1 MSMSLPAPAVPLGGC
16 STIYNNTLYTYS
28 ADAFQALPLD
38 KGAAWEQLPGGV
50 AVTGGVCVQA
60 TSHNSSSPAAL
71 YIVGGTANASE
82 TSYQGLQRY
91 SFEEKSWESISLSSA
106 ITQNRLYHNAIYLNA
121 SSSIF
126 IYAGTQDGTKQV
138 SSGSF
143 TISTIAPYEVRSFP
157 STGLPGT
164 EPILLTWTDSQA
176 AMLGGSDVNM
186 KVMLFEQTVDP
197 QLAWKDSNITLEAPL
212 KSDGTVKAAIVN
224 GDDGSK
230 SLYTFDMTVS
240 PNSVSRMLLIDQNG
254 DPMTN
259 IKAVKSRSF
268 DEARDLAERATLTA
282 TDWPAYNASL
292 APKATRT
299 KYSIAQDSDDRVII
313 SGGNTDDVL
322 CMFNARENSW
332 EDAAALLSKSQVPIV
347 TDTTPTSVST
357 EAPASSSAAAAAEES
372 SQLSRK
378 LLGIIIGS
386 VGGFVAVVLALFF
399 CIRRRR
405 RQRVFAEAGHQRRA
419 SGIPDEKDPM
429 EFADRGMGMRFDP
442 TKRYQGHATKNS
454 TASFSS
460 MAILMG
466 KVSSTQQ
473 PALGRRGGSNS
484 SNASSNFNKNYKNTI
499 SKPIPQARVVPE
511 SFSRTERPLV
521 VGGSNPGPTPRP
533 RGSGVNRQGSTR
545 RSSGWNRYWSGGSA
559 LNVLGFGNKRATYG
573 SQSDQGSMYSEN
585 GHPSQPSAMV
595 PPLNFGSQKGRLSQ
609 VASGSPTIA
618 HQARNSPL
626 EQGMSGQIERPH
638 SVVSSVSSYG
648 DLRDAYPGVAS
659 SINEEH
665 QTWTPVG
672 AERGWNTNERVPS
685 SAYTDSQYGTPRA
698 TMIEGANGQQGPQ
711 GLSGHRGNQQST
723 DMSWLNLGDKH

>member
-1 MSMSLPAPAVPLGGC
+1 MSLPVPAVPLGGC
-16 STIYNNTLYTYS
+16 STIYNNTLYSYS

-38 KGAAWEQLPGGV
+38 KGAEWEQLSGGV
-50 AVTGGVCVQA
+50 SVTGGVCVQA

-91 SFEEKSWESISLSSA
+91 IFEDKSWESISLSSA
-106 ITQNRLYHNAIYLNA
+106 VTQNRLYHNAIYLNA

-126 IYAGTQDGTKQV
+126 IYAGNQDGTKQL

-157 STGLPGT
+157 SIAPPSA
-164 EPILLTWTDSQA
+164 EPMLLTWSDSQA
-176 AMLGGSDVNM
+176 AMLGGSNFNT
-186 KVMLFEQTVDP
+186 KVMLFKQTTDP
-197 QLAWKDSNITLEAPL
+197 MLAWEDSKITLDAPL
-212 KSDGTVKAAIVN
+212 KSDGTIKTAIVT

-240 PNSVSRMLLIDQNG
+240 PNSVSRMLLVDQNG

-259 IKAVKSRSF
+259 AKAVKSRSSN
-268 DEARDLAERATLTA
+268 EARDLAERASLTA
-282 TDWPAYNASL
+282 ADWPPYNASL
-292 APKATRT
+292 APKATR
-299 KYSIAQDSDDRVII
+299 KGYSIAQDSDDRIII
-313 SGGNTDDVL
+313 SGGNEDDVL
-322 CMFNARENSW
+322 CMFKARENSW
-332 EDAAALLSKSQVPIV
+332 ANAKALLSKSQAPI
-347 TDTTPTSVST
+347 TTESTPTTP
-357 EAPASSSAAAAAEES
+357 EPAASSSAAADASAAS

-378 LLGIIIGS
+378 LLGIILGS
-386 VGGFVAVVLALFF
+386 VLGFVVVLLAIIF

-405 RQRVFAEAGHQRRA
+405 KQRVFAEAGHQRRA

-429 EFADRGMGMRFDP
+429 EFADRGMRFET
-442 TKRYQGHATKNS
+442 TKRYQGHGPSPS

-484 SNASSNFNKNYKNTI
+484 SNSSSNFNKNYKSTI
-499 SKPIPQARVVPE
+499 SKPIPQTRSVPE
-511 SFSRTERPLV
+511 SYARPERPAV

-573 SQSDQGSMYSEN
+573 SQSDQGSVYSEN
-585 GHPSQPSAMV
+585 GNSSRGIQQSAMV

-626 EQGMSGQIERPH
+626 EQGMSGKIERPH

-672 AERGWNTNERVPS
+672 GERGWNTTERVPS
-685 SAYTDSQYGTPRA
+685 STYTESQYGTPRA
-698 TMIEGANGQQGPQ
+698 TMVEGSNGQRGP
-711 GLSGHRGNQQST
+711 GGGHKGNQHST

>member
-1 MSMSLPAPAVPLGGC
+1 MSMSLPVPAVPLGGC

-28 ADAFQALPLD
+28 ANAFQALPLD

-50 AVTGGVCVQA
+50 SVTGGVCVQA
-60 TSHNSSSPAAL
+60 TSHNASSPAAL
-71 YIVGGTANASE
+71 YIVGGSANASE
-82 TSYQGLQRY
+82 TKYQGLQRY
-91 SFEEKSWESISLSSA
+91 IFGDNTWESISLSSA
-106 ITQNRLYHNAIYLNA
+106 VTQNRLYHNAIYLNA

-126 IYAGTQDGTKQV
+126 IYAGNQDGTKQL
-138 SSGSF
+138 SSESF

-157 STGLPGT
+157 SMTPPGT
-164 EPILLTWTDSQA
+164 EPMLLTWSDSQA
-176 AMLGGSDVNM
+176 AMLGGSDTNT
-186 KVMLFEQTVDP
+186 KVLLFKQTTDP
-197 QLAWKDSNITLEAPL
+197 LLAWEDSKVTLDAPL

-240 PNSVSRMLLIDQNG
+240 PNSVKRLLLVDGNG
-254 DPMTN
+254 KPMTN
-259 IKAVKSRSF
+259 AKAVKSRSSN
-268 DEARDLAERATLTA
+268 EVRDIAERATLTA
-282 TDWPAYNASL
+282 TDWPPYNASL
-292 APKATRT
+292 APKTTRT
-299 KYSIAQDSDDRVII
+299 KYSIAQDADDRIVI
-313 SGGNTDDVL
+313 SGGNKDDVL
-322 CMFNARENSW
+322 CMFKARENSW
-332 EDAAALLSKSQVPIV
+332 ENAAALLSKAQVPIG
-347 TDTTPTSVST
+347 TTNTPTSVST
-357 EAPASSSAAAAAEES
+357 EAPAASSSAAVAAEAS
-372 SQLSRK
+372 SQLSRR

-386 VGGFVAVVLALFF
+386 VGGFVLVVLAIFF

-405 RQRVFAEAGHQRRA
+405 KQRVFAEAGHQRRA

-429 EFADRGMGMRFDP
+429 DFVDRGLRFDP
-442 TKRYQGHATKNS
+442 TKRYQGHAPKPS

-499 SKPIPQARVVPE
+499 SKPIPQARAVPE
-511 SFSRTERPLV
+511 TYARTERPPV
-521 VGGSNPGPTPRP
+521 VGGSNAGPTPRP

-573 SQSDQGSMYSEN
+573 SQSDQGSMYSETAHSTR
-585 GHPSQPSAMV
+585 GTQQSAMV

-626 EQGMSGQIERPH
+626 EQGMSGKIERPH
-638 SVVSSVSSYG
+638 SAVSSVSSYG

-665 QTWTPVG
+665 ETWTPVG
-672 AERGWNTNERVPS
+672 GERGWNQGDRVAS
-685 SAYTDSQYGTPRA
+685 STYTESQYGTPRA
-698 TMIEGANGQQGPQ
+698 TMVEGR
-711 GLSGHRGNQQST
+711 SGHKGPNQQST
-723 DMSWLNLGDKH
+723 DMSWLNLGDNKH

>member
-1 MSMSLPAPAVPLGGC
+1 MSLPVPAVPLDGC

-28 ADAFQALPLD
+28 ANAFQALPLD
-38 KGAAWEQLPGGV
+38 EGAEWEQLPGGV
-50 AVTGGVCVQA
+50 SVTGGVCVQA
-60 TSHNSSSPAAL
+60 ASHNSSSPEAL
-71 YIVGGTANASE
+71 YIVGGNANASE

-91 SFEEKSWESISLSSA
+91 IFEEKTWESISLSSA
-106 ITQNRLYHNAIYLNA
+106 ITQNRQHHNAIYLNA

-126 IYAGTQDGTKQV
+126 VYAGNQLGTEQL
-138 SSGSF
+138 SSEAF

-157 STGLPGT
+157 SMAPPGAQ
-164 EPILLTWTDSQA
+164 PLLLTWSDSQA
-176 AMLGGSDVNM
+176 AMLGGSDVNT
-186 KVMLFEQTVDP
+186 KILLFKHTIDP
-197 QLAWKDSNITLEAPL
+197 LLAWEDSQITLDAPL
-212 KSDGTVKAAIVN
+212 KSDGTLKAALVD
-224 GDDGSK
+224 GDDGSR

-240 PNSVSRMLLIDQNG
+240 PNSVNRMLLIDQNG
-254 DPMTN
+254 NPMTN
-259 IKAVKSRSF
+259 TKVIKPRSLN
-268 DEARDLAERATLTA
+268 EARDLAERAKLTA
-282 TDWPAYNASL
+282 TDWPPYNSTL
-292 APKATRT
+292 APKTTRT
-299 KYSIAQDSDDRVII
+299 EYSLAQGPDDHILI
-313 SGGNTDDVL
+313 SGGNKDDVL

-332 EDAAALLSKSQVPIV
+332 ENAAALLSKSQVPIG
-347 TDTTPTSVST
+347 TGKTPTSVDT
-357 EAPASSSAAAAAEES
+357 EPPAATSEAAAAAAAAGS
-372 SQLSRK
+372 SSGLDRK

-386 VGGFVAVVLALFF
+386 VGGFIIVVLAIFF

-405 RQRVFAEAGHQRRA
+405 KQRAFVEAGHQRRA

-429 EFADRGMGMRFDP
+429 DFADRGMHFDP
-442 TKRYQGHATKNS
+442 TKRYQGHAPKTS
-454 TASFSS
+454 TASYSS

-499 SKPIPQARVVPE
+499 SKPMPQARGVPE
-511 SFSRTERPLV
+511 PYARTERPMV

-573 SQSDQGSMYSEN
+573 SQSDQGSVYSETN
-585 GHPSQPSAMV
+585 HSLRGTQQSAMV
-595 PPLNFGSQKGRLSQ
+595 PPLNFGSQNGRLSQ

-618 HQARNSPL
+618 HQTRSSPFA
-626 EQGMSGQIERPH
+626 QGVSGKIERPH
-638 SVVSSVSSYG
+638 SAVSSVSSYG

-672 AERGWNTNERVPS
+672 QERGWNTGDRVPS
-685 SAYTDSQYGTPRA
+685 SAYTESQYGTPRA
-698 TMIEGANGQQGPQ
+698 TMVDGK
-711 GLSGHRGNQQST
+711 SGHQQNQHST

>member
-1 MSMSLPAPAVPLGGC
+1 MSLSLPVPAVPLGGC
-16 STIYNNTLYTYS
+16 STIYNNTLFTYS

-38 KGAAWEQLPGGV
+38 KGAAWERLPGGV
-50 AVTGGVCVQA
+50 SVTGGVCVQA
-60 TSHNSSSPAAL
+60 ASYNSSSPAAL
-71 YIVGGTANASE
+71 YIVGGSANASE

-91 SFEEKSWESISLSSA
+91 IFEEKTWESISLSSA
-106 ITQNRLYHNAIYLNA
+106 ITQNRLHHNAIYLNA

-126 IYAGTQDGTKQV
+126 IYAGNQDGTKQL

-157 STGLPGT
+157 SFAPPGS
-164 EPILLTWTDSQA
+164 EPMLLTWSDSQA
-176 AMLGGSDVNM
+176 AMLGGSDSNT
-186 KVMLFEQTVDP
+186 KVMLFKQTADP
-197 QLAWKDSNITLEAPL
+197 MLAWEDSKITLEAPL

-240 PNSVSRMLLIDQNG
+240 PNSVNRMLLVDQNG

-259 IKAVKSRSF
+259 AKAVKSRSSN
-268 DEARDLAERATLTA
+268 EVRDLAERATLTA
-282 TDWPAYNASL
+282 TDWPPYNASL
-292 APKATRT
+292 APKATR
-299 KYSIAQDSDDRVII
+299 KGYSIAQDSDDRIVI
-313 SGGNTDDVL
+313 SGGNKDDVL
-322 CMFNARENSW
+322 CMFKARENSW
-332 EDAAALLSKSQVPIV
+332 ENATALLSKSQVPIA
-347 TDTTPTSVST
+347 TGNTPTSVST
-357 EAPASSSAAAAAEES
+357 EPPAASSEAAAAAAS

-386 VGGFVAVVLALFF
+386 VGGFVLVVLAIFF

-405 RQRVFAEAGHQRRA
+405 KQRVFAEAGHQRRA

-429 EFADRGMGMRFDP
+429 EFADRGMRFDS
-442 TKRYQGHATKNS
+442 TKRYQGHGPSPSA
-454 TASFSS
+454 ASFSS

-499 SKPIPQARVVPE
+499 SKPIPQARTVAPE
-511 SFSRTERPLV
+511 SFTRTERPLV

-585 GHPSQPSAMV
+585 GHPQPSAMV

-626 EQGMSGQIERPH
+626 EQGMSGKIERPH
-638 SVVSSVSSYG
+638 SAVSSVSSYG

-672 AERGWNTNERVPS
+672 GERGWNTGERVPS
-685 SAYTDSQYGTPRA
+685 SAYTESQYGTPRA
-698 TMIEGANGQQGPQ
+698 TMVEAPNAQRGPHGQG
-711 GLSGHRGNQQST
+711 GHRGNQQST

>member
-1 MSMSLPAPAVPLGGC
+1 MSISLPVPAVPLGGC
-16 STIYNNTLYTYS
+16 STIYNNTLFTYS
-28 ADAFQALPLD
+28 AEAFQALPLV

-50 AVTGGVCVQA
+50 SVTGGVCVQA
-60 TSHNSSSPAAL
+60 ASYNSSSPAAL
-71 YIVGGTANASE
+71 YIVGGSANSSE

-91 SFEEKSWESISLSSA
+91 IFEEKTWESISLSSA

-126 IYAGTQDGTKQV
+126 IYAGNQDGTKQL

-157 STGLPGT
+157 SIAPPGA
-164 EPILLTWTDSQA
+164 EPMLLTWSDSQA
-176 AMLGGSDVNM
+176 AMLGGSDFNT
-186 KVMLFEQTVDP
+186 KVMLFKQTTDP
-197 QLAWKDSNITLEAPL
+197 MLAWEDSNITLASPL
-212 KSDGTVKAAIVN
+212 KHDGTVKTAIVT

-240 PNSVSRMLLIDQNG
+240 PNSVNRMLLIDQDG
-254 DPMTN
+254 KPMTN
-259 IKAVKSRSF
+259 VKPVKSRSSN
-268 DEARDLAERATLTA
+268 EARDLVERATLTA
-282 TDWPAYNASL
+282 TDWPPYNASL

-299 KYSIAQDSDDRVII
+299 KYSIAQDSDDRII
-313 SGGNTDDVL
+313 LSGGNEDDVL
-322 CMFNARENSW
+322 CMFKARENCW
-332 EDAAALLSKSQVPIV
+332 ENAAAVLSKAQAPLG
-347 TDTTPTSVST
+347 TANTPTVST
-357 EAPASSSAAAAAEES
+357 VPPAASSEAAAAAS
-372 SQLSRK
+372 SSKLSRR

-386 VGGFVAVVLALFF
+386 VLGFLLLVLALVF

-405 RQRVFAEAGHQRRA
+405 KQRVFTEAGHQRRA

-429 EFADRGMGMRFDP
+429 DFADRGMRFDS
-442 TKRYQGHATKNS
+442 TKRYQGHGPSPS

-484 SNASSNFNKNYKNTI
+484 SDASSNFNKNYKNTI
-499 SKPIPQARVVPE
+499 SKPIPQARAVPE
-511 SFSRTERPLV
+511 SYARTERPPV

-533 RGSGVNRQGSTR
+533 RGSSVNRQGSTR

-573 SQSDQGSMYSEN
+573 SQSDQGSMYSET
-585 GHPSQPSAMV
+585 GPSGRGTQQSAMV
-595 PPLNFGSQKGRLSQ
+595 PPLNFGSQNGRLSQ

-626 EQGMSGQIERPH
+626 EQGMSGKIERPH
-638 SVVSSVSSYG
+638 SAVSSVSSYG

-672 AERGWNTNERVPS
+672 GERGWNTGERVPS
-685 SAYTDSQYGTPRA
+685 SAYTESQYGTPRA
-698 TMIEGANGQQGPQ
+698 TMVEGANGQRGPQ
-711 GLSGHRGNQQST
+711 GHKGNQLST

>member
-1 MSMSLPAPAVPLGGC
+1 MSMSLPVPAVPLGGC

-38 KGAAWEQLPGGV
+38 QGAAWEQLPGGV

-60 TSHNSSSPAAL
+60 PSAL

-91 SFEEKSWESISLSSA
+91 IFENNSWESISLSSA
-106 ITQNRLYHNAIYLNA
+106 ITQNRLHHSAIYLNA

-126 IYAGTQDGTKQV
+126 IYAGNQDGTKQD

-143 TISTIAPYEVRSFP
+143 TISTKAPYEVRSFP
-157 STGLPGT
+157 SSASPGV
-164 EPILLTWTDSQA
+164 EPILLTWSDSQA
-176 AMLGGSDVNM
+176 AVLGGNDLNM
-186 KVMLFEQTVDP
+186 KVMLFKQTVNP
-197 QLAWKDSNITLEAPL
+197 ELAWENSNITLEAPL
-212 KSDGTVKAAIVN
+212 KHDGTVRAAIVN

-240 PNSVSRMLLIDQNG
+240 PNSVNRMLLIDENG

-259 IKAVKSRSF
+259 VKAVKSRSF
-268 DEARDLAERATLTA
+268 NEARDLAERATLTA
-282 TDWPAYNASL
+282 ADWPPYNASL
-292 APKATRT
+292 APKTTRT
-299 KYSIAQDSDDRVII
+299 QYSLAQGSDDRIII
-313 SGGNTDDVL
+313 SGGNEDDVL

-332 EDAAALLSKSQVPIV
+332 ENAAALLSKSQAPIK
-347 TDTTPTSVST
+347 TDDTPTSVST
-357 EAPASSSAAAAAEES
+357 DAPAASASDAVAAEES
-372 SQLSRK
+372 STLSRK

-386 VGGFVAVVLALFF
+386 VGGFVLVVLALFF

-405 RQRVFAEAGHQRRA
+405 KQRVFAEAGHQRRA

-429 EFADRGMGMRFDP
+429 DFADRGIQFDS
-442 TKRYQGHATKNS
+442 TRRYQGHAPKTS

-484 SNASSNFNKNYKNTI
+484 SNASSNFNKNYKHTI
-499 SKPIPQARVVPE
+499 SKPMPQARAAPE
-511 SFSRTERPLV
+511 TYSRTERPLV

-585 GHPSQPSAMV
+585 GQPVQQSAMV

-618 HQARNSPL
+618 HQAKNSPL
-626 EQGMSGQIERPH
+626 EQGMSGKIERPH
-638 SVVSSVSSYG
+638 SAVSSVSSYG

-672 AERGWNTNERVPS
+672 GERGWNTGERVPS
-685 SAYTDSQYGTPRA
+685 SAYTESQYGTPRA
-698 TMIEGANGQQGPQ
+698 TMIEGANGQRGQQGP
-711 GLSGHRGNQQST
+711 GGHRGNQQST

>member
-1 MSMSLPAPAVPLGGC
+1 MSLPVPAVPLVGC
-16 STIYNNTLYTYS
+16 SAVYNNTLYTYS

-38 KGAAWEQLPGGV
+38 KGAEWEQLPGGV
-50 AVTGGVCVQA
+50 SVTGGVCVQA
-60 TSHNSSSPAAL
+60 NSHDSSSPTAL
-71 YIVGGTANASE
+71 YVVGGTANASE

-91 SFEEKSWESISLSSA
+91 IYEKNTWESISLSSA
-106 ITQNRLYHNAIYLNA
+106 ITQNRQYHNAIYLNA

-126 IYAGTQDGTKQV
+126 VYAGNQDGTKQL

-143 TISTIAPYEVRSFP
+143 TISTKAPYEVRSFP
-157 STGLPGT
+157 SFAPPGA
-164 EPILLTWTDSQA
+164 EPMLLTWSDSQA
-176 AMLGGSDVNM
+176 AMLGGSDFNT
-186 KVMLFEQTVDP
+186 KVMLFKQTTDP
-197 QLAWKDSNITLEAPL
+197 MLAWEDSKITLDAPL
-212 KSDGTVKAAIVN
+212 KNDGTLKAAIVN

-240 PNSVSRMLLIDQNG
+240 PNTVSRMLLIDQDGN
-254 DPMTN
+254 PMTN
-259 IKAVKSRSF
+259 TKAVKSRTPN
-268 DEARDLAERATLTA
+268 EARDLAERATLTA
-282 TDWPAYNASL
+282 TDWPPYNASL

-299 KYSIAQDSDDRVII
+299 KYSIAQDSEDRVII
-313 SGGNTDDVL
+313 SGGNEDDVL
-322 CMFNARENSW
+322 CMFNARENAW
-332 EDAAALLSKSQVPIV
+332 ENATALLSKAQVPLK
-347 TDTTPTSVST
+347 TDDKPTIAST
-357 EAPASSSAAAAAEES
+357 QPPASSSAAAAASPAGS
-372 SQLSRK
+372 SSMDRK

-386 VGGFVAVVLALFF
+386 VLGFFLVVLAVFL

-405 RQRVFAEAGHQRRA
+405 KQKAFVEAGHQRRA

-429 EFADRGMGMRFDP
+429 EFSDRGMSFDP
-442 TKRYQGHATKNS
+442 TKRYQGHAPKNS

-473 PALGRRGGSNS
+473 PTLGRRGGSNGS
-484 SNASSNFNKNYKNTI
+484 DSSNFNKNYKNTI
-499 SKPIPQARVVPE
+499 SKPIPQAGATSE
-511 SFSRTERPLV
+511 SYSRTERPPV

-573 SQSDQGSMYSEN
+573 SQSDQGSMYSETAN
-585 GHPSQPSAMV
+585 SSRGIQQQSAMV

-626 EQGMSGQIERPH
+626 EQGMSGKIERPR
-638 SVVSSVSSYG
+638 SAVSSVSSYG

-672 AERGWNTNERVPS
+672 QERGWNTGERVPS

-698 TMIEGANGQQGPQ
+698 TMVEGK
-711 GLSGHRGNQQST
+711 SGHNGPNQHST
-723 DMSWLNLGDKH
+723 DMSWLNLGDRH

>member
-1 MSMSLPAPAVPLGGC
+1 MSLPVPAVPLSGC

-28 ADAFQALPLD
+28 ADAFQALPLN

-50 AVTGGVCVQA
+50 SVTGGVCVPA
-60 TSHNSSSPAAL
+60 ISHNSSSPTAL

-82 TSYQGLQRY
+82 TSYQGLQRFI
-91 SFEEKSWESISLSSA
+91 FEENTWESISLSSA
-106 ITQNRLYHNAIYLNA
+106 VTQNRLYHNAIYLNA

-126 IYAGTQDGTKQV
+126 IYAGNQDGTKEL
-138 SSGSF
+138 SSESF

-157 STGLPGT
+157 SIAPPGA
-164 EPILLTWTDSQA
+164 EPMLLTWSDSQA
-176 AMLGGSDVNM
+176 AMLGGSDANT
-186 KVMLFEQTVDP
+186 KVMLFKQTTDP
-197 QLAWKDSNITLEAPL
+197 MLAWEDSKITLDAPL
-212 KSDGTVKAAIVN
+212 TSDGTIKTAIVN

-240 PNSVSRMLLIDQNG
+240 PNSVTRMLLVDQNG
-254 DPMTN
+254 NPMTN
-259 IKAVKSRSF
+259 AKAVKSRSSN
-268 DEARDLAERATLTA
+268 EARELVGRATLTA
-282 TDWPAYNASL
+282 TDWPPYNSSL
-292 APKATRT
+292 APEATRT
-299 KYSIAQDSDDRVII
+299 KYSLAQDSDDRIVI
-313 SGGNTDDVL
+313 SGGNEDDIL
-322 CMFNARENSW
+322 CMFNARENAW
-332 EDAAALLSKSQVPIV
+332 ENATALLSKSQVRIATDV
-347 TDTTPTSVST
+347 TTTPTTVST
-357 EAPASSSAAAAAEES
+357 ETPAASSSAAAAAEAS
-372 SQLSRK
+372 SQLSHQ

-386 VGGFVAVVLALFF
+386 VGGFVVVALAIFF

-405 RQRVFAEAGHQRRA
+405 KQRIFAEAGHQRRA
-419 SGIPDEKDPM
+419 SGIPDEKDQM
-429 EFADRGMGMRFDP
+429 DFSDRGMRFDP
-442 TKRYQGHATKNS
+442 TKRYQGHAAKTS

-499 SKPIPQARVVPE
+499 SKPIPQTRAIPE
-511 SFSRTERPLV
+511 SYSRTERPPV

-533 RGSGVNRQGSTR
+533 RPPGSDVNRQGSTR

-573 SQSDQGSMYSEN
+573 SQSDQGSMYSETN
-585 GHPSQPSAMV
+585 QSTRGTQQSAMV

-618 HQARNSPL
+618 HQAKNSPL
-626 EQGMSGQIERPH
+626 EQGMSGKIERPP
-638 SVVSSVSSYG
+638 SAVSSVSSYG

-665 QTWTPVG
+665 QMWTPVG
-672 AERGWNTNERVPS
+672 QERGWNTGERVPS
-685 SAYTDSQYGTPRA
+685 SAYTDSMYGTPRA
-698 TMIEGANGQQGPQ
+698 TMVEGN
-711 GLSGHRGNQQST
+711 SGHKGPNQQST
-723 DMSWLNLGDKH
+723 DMSWLNLGDNRR